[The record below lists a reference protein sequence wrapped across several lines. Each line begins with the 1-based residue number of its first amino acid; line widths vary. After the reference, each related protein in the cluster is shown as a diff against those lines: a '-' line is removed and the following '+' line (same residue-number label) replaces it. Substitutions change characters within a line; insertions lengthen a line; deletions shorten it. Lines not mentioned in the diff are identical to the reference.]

1 MEDENVLRAYDCWC
15 CMLLSA
21 LRTLFRNEYSQVI
34 IIADQ
39 SLTALADFILYPQH
53 AVLSSNVITKA
64 AWYRLTFQY
73 MLAQEGITYSGE
85 LEADIGPMTMIEV
98 VITPPTLVRG
108 SSLLEALVWGIPQL
122 R

>member
-1 MEDENVLRAYDCWC
+1 
-15 CMLLSA
+15 
-21 LRTLFRNEYSQVI
+21 
-34 IIADQ
+34 
-39 SLTALADFILYPQH
+39 
-53 AVLSSNVITKA
+53 
-64 AWYRLTFQY
+64 

-108 SSLLEALVWGIPQL
+108 SNLLEALVWGIPQL